1 MVSLALV
8 SLLLLSID
16 RVLLSGTRYL
26 SRTTLITELQQ
37 ACVLGSSR
45 LVTEL
50 LETNAGCVRGDGA
63 KQLYVTFGT
72 PRNNQGQTTFDP
84 TSGEL
89 NWYNIVGYYV
99 TMQED
104 EPSLFRKQEAITPV
118 ASSPPT
124 ILASYDDAYWKGHS
138 QPARLIAKR
147 VYFVEVV
154 SSTNINVIIGTKSR
168 DGRFLINMK
177 TKLKARN

>member
-1 MVSLALV
+1 MSLALV

-16 RVLLSGTRYL
+16 RVLLSGSRYL

-37 ACVLGSSR
+37 ACVMASSR

-50 LETNAGCVRGDGA
+50 LESNAGCVRGDSLN
-63 KQLYVTFGT
+63 QRYVTFGT
-72 PRNNQGQTTFDP
+72 PRNDKGETTFDP

-99 TMQED
+99 AMQGD
-104 EPSLFRKQEAITPV
+104 EPSLFRKNEAI
-118 ASSPPT
+118 SPTATAPPS
-124 ILASYDDAYWKGHS
+124 IPASYDDAYWKGYA
-138 QPARLIAKR
+138 QPTRMVAHR

-168 DGRFLINMK
+168 DGRFLINIK